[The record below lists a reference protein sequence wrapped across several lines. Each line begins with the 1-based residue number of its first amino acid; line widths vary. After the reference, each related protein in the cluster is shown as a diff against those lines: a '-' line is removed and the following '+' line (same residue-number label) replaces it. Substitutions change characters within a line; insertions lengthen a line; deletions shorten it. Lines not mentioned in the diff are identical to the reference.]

1 MYQLSEEEEKKLV
14 LNKYR
19 QILRHSG
26 ITDTAKKAK
35 IRKAFHFAV
44 DAHKGMRRR
53 SGEPYVLHPLEVA
66 LIATRDIGL
75 KTTSII
81 CALLH
86 DVVEDTDYT
95 LKDIELMFGKKVAR
109 IIDGLTKISEIFD
122 KNTSSLQAE
131 NFRKILLTLA
141 DDVRV
146 ILIKLADRLHNMRT
160 LQSMPHEKQMKI
172 ASETEILYAPM
183 AHRLGLFSI
192 KSELEDL
199 ILKYK
204 QPEAYQSIATQL
216 TESEYQRK
224 KFITR
229 FIQPIKREL
238 KKQGFKF
245 TIAYRDKSISSI
257 WNKMQQKKVSFD
269 EIYDLFAVRIIL
281 DSDFK
286 NEKADCWRTYST
298 ITSIYVP
305 KHDRFR
311 DWISVPKANG
321 YEALHTTVMSKE
333 GRWVEVQIRSTRMD
347 EVAEK
352 GYAAHWKYKG
362 TVKTAE
368 RGLDEWLNKI
378 RELLQNPNSDALD
391 FLDDFKLNLFSS
403 EIYAFTP
410 KGEMITMPKGATVL
424 DFAFSIH
431 SEIGKKTIGAKIN
444 SKLCPIT
451 QVLRSGD
458 QVEVLTSNKQN
469 PKEEWMDMVV
479 TARAKS
485 QIKTALKEVRKQYAN
500 MGKIKL
506 AQYFSDLKREQDEEL
521 IKNFQTYLE
530 IPSSNDFYYRVA
542 KGIITQKDLK
552 SFIDLK
558 EKENGSWLSNLN
570 PFSFFGKS
578 KEPNTLADNIQQQLE
593 KQPETLMLTKGQKTA
608 EHRVAE
614 CCKPLP
620 GDDVVGFIRADG
632 VINIH
637 RTTCEIASNLMAT
650 YGKNI
655 VKAKWRE
662 EGNLQ
667 FLSGISFVGH
677 DKFGLIR
684 EIIELLTSQMG
695 INIRS
700 FDVET
705 HDEIFKGKAMLY
717 VQDSKQLDSIIKKM
731 KKIDGIN
738 KATRL

>member
-1 MYQLSEEEEKKLV
+1 MYQLSEEEEKKLI

-26 ITDTAKKAK
+26 ITDSEKKAK
-35 IRKAFHFAV
+35 IRKAFNFAME
-44 DAHKGMRRR
+44 AHKGMRRR
-53 SGEPYVLHPLEVA
+53 SGEPYILHPLEVA
-66 LIATRDIGL
+66 LISTKDIGL

-109 IIDGLTKISEIFD
+109 IIDGLTKISGIFD
-122 KNTSSLQAE
+122 KNTSLQAE

-183 AHRLGLFSI
+183 AHRLGLYSI

-204 QPEAYQSIATQL
+204 QPEAYNAIAEKL

-224 KFITR
+224 KFIAR

-245 TIAYRDKSISSI
+245 SIAYRNKAISSI
-257 WNKMQQKKVSFD
+257 WNKMQKKNVSFE
-269 EIYDLFAVRIIL
+269 EIYDIFAVRIIL

-286 NEKADCWRTYST
+286 NEKADCWRTYSI

-321 YEALHTTVMSKE
+321 YEALHTTVMSRE
-333 GRWVEVQIRSTRMD
+333 GKWVEIQIRSKRMD

-362 TVKTAE
+362 TVKSQE

-391 FLDDFKLNLFSS
+391 FLDDFKLNLFAS

-424 DFAFSIH
+424 DFAFAIH
-431 SEIGKKTIGAKIN
+431 SEIGSKAIAAKVNGA
-444 SKLCPIT
+444 LCPLS
-451 QVLRSGD
+451 QELRSGD
-458 QVEVLTSNKQN
+458 QVEILTSSKQT
-469 PKEEWMDMVV
+469 PKDDWLNMVV

-485 QIKTALKEVRKQYAN
+485 QIKAALRELKKQY
-500 MGKIKL
+500 GSVGRLKL
-506 AQYFSDLKREQDEEL
+506 AQYFSDLKMEYDEEL
-521 IKNFQTYLE
+521 VKNFQSHLG
-530 IPSSNDFYYRVA
+530 ISSVNDFYYRIA
-542 KGIITQKDLK
+542 KELITAKDLK
-552 SFIDLK
+552 SYIDK
-558 EKENGSWLSNLN
+558 RNGEKGGWLSYLN
-570 PFSFFGKS
+570 PFSRFGKS
-578 KEPNTLADNIQQQLE
+578 KEPNSLAATIQQQLE
-593 KQPETLMLTKGQKTA
+593 KKPESMLLDKNM
-608 EHRVAE
+608 ESPVHEVAS
-614 CCKPLP
+614 CCKPIP
-620 GDDVVGFIRADG
+620 GDDVIGFIQKDG
-632 VINIH
+632 KILIH
-637 RTTCEIASNLMAT
+637 RTTCDEASQLMAT

-655 VKAKWRE
+655 VKAKWRK
-662 EGNLQ
+662 EGNVQ

-684 EIIELLTSQMG
+684 EIIEVLTSQMG

-700 FDVET
+700 FEVET
-705 HDEIFKGKAMLY
+705 HDEMFKGKAMLY
-717 VQDSKQLDSIIKKM
+717 VQNTAQLDDVIKKL
-731 KKIDGIN
+731 KKIETI
-738 KATRL
+738 KRVQRM

>member
-1 MYQLSEEEEKKLV
+1 MYQRSEEEEKRLIQ
-14 LNKYR
+14 NKYR

-26 ITDTAKKAK
+26 VTDSAKKAK
-35 IRKAFHFAV
+35 IKKAYHFAV
-44 DAHKGMRRR
+44 EAHKGMRRK

-75 KTTSII
+75 KTTSIV

-86 DVVEDTDYT
+86 DVVEDTDYS

-122 KNTSSLQAE
+122 KNSNSLQAE

-160 LQSMPHEKQMKI
+160 LQSMPREKQMKI
-172 ASETEILYAPM
+172 ASETEILYAPL

-204 QPEAYQSIATQL
+204 QPDAYHSIANKL
-216 TESEYQRK
+216 TESKEQRK

-229 FIQPIKREL
+229 FIKPIKKEL
-238 KKQGFKF
+238 NKQGFKYS
-245 TIAYRDKSISSI
+245 IAYRDKSISSI
-257 WNKMQQKKVSFD
+257 WNKMQQKKVAF
-269 EIYDLFAVRIIL
+269 EEVYDLFAVRIIL
-281 DSDFK
+281 DSDFI
-286 NEKADCWRTYST
+286 NEKADCWRTYSS
-298 ITSIYVP
+298 ITNIYVP

-333 GRWVEVQIRSTRMD
+333 GKWVEVQIRSSRMD

-362 TVKTAE
+362 SVKNSE

-403 EIYAFTP
+403 EIYTFTP
-410 KGEMITMPKGATVL
+410 NGEMITMPKGATVL

-431 SEIGKKTIGAKIN
+431 SEIGKQAIGAKVN
-444 SKLCPIT
+444 SALCPLS

-458 QVEVLTSNKQN
+458 QVEILTSNKQT

-485 QIKTALKEVRKQYAN
+485 QIKVALKEMRKEYAS
-500 MGKIKL
+500 MGKLKIKQFF
-506 AQYFSDLKREQDEEL
+506 AEYKKDVDDEL
-521 IKNFQTYLE
+521 VKNFQTYLN
-530 IPSSNDFYYRVA
+530 IASTNDFYYRIA
-542 KGIITQKDLK
+542 RGLITSKDLRN
-552 SFIDLK
+552 FIDIK
-558 EKENGSWLSNLN
+558 EKGKGRWLSNLN
-570 PFSFFGKS
+570 PFTLFSKS
-578 KEPNTLADNIQQQLE
+578 KDPNTLAATIQKQLE
-593 KQPETLMLTKGQKTA
+593 RKPESLLLAKDLNSV
-608 EHRVAE
+608 EHKVAN
-614 CCKPLP
+614 CCNPLP
-620 GDDVVGFIRADG
+620 GDDVVGFIRNNG
-632 VINIH
+632 TIQIH
-637 RTTCEIASNLMAT
+637 RTTCDTASHLMAT

-667 FLSGISFVGH
+667 FLSGISFLGY

-684 EIIELLTSQMG
+684 EIIEILTSQMG

-700 FDVET
+700 FDLET

-717 VQDSKQLDSIIKKM
+717 VQNSQQLDDIIKKIQ
-731 KKIDGIN
+731 KIEGIN
-738 KATRL
+738 KVVRL

>member
-1 MYQLSEEEEKKLV
+1 MYQLSEEEEKKLI

-26 ITDTAKKAK
+26 ITDSAKKAK
-35 IRKAFHFAV
+35 IKKAFHFAV

-53 SGEPYVLHPLEVA
+53 SGEPYILHPLEVA
-66 LIATRDIGL
+66 LISTRDIGL

-86 DVVEDTDYT
+86 DVVEDTDYS

-122 KNTSSLQAE
+122 KNSSSLQAE

-183 AHRLGLFSI
+183 AHRLGLFSV

-204 QPEAYQSIATQL
+204 QPEAYNSIATKL
-216 TESEYQRK
+216 TESQYQRK

-238 KKQGFKF
+238 KKQGFNF
-245 TIAYRDKSISSI
+245 SIAYRDKAISSI
-257 WNKMQQKKVSFD
+257 WSKMQKKHISF
-269 EIYDLFAVRIIL
+269 EEVYDLFAVRIIL
-281 DSDFK
+281 DSEFK

-321 YEALHTTVMSKE
+321 YEALHTTVMSRE
-333 GRWVEVQIRSTRMD
+333 GKWVEVQIRSKRMD

-362 TVKTAE
+362 NVKTTE
-368 RGLDEWLNKI
+368 HGLDEWLNKI

-391 FLDDFKLNLFSS
+391 FLDDFKLNLFAS
-403 EIYAFTP
+403 ELYAFTP

-431 SEIGKKTIGAKIN
+431 SEIGRHAIGAKIN
-444 SKLCPIT
+444 GSLCPLS
-451 QVLRSGD
+451 QELKSGD
-458 QVEVLTSNKQN
+458 QVEVLTSSKQT
-469 PKEEWMDMVV
+469 PKDDWMELVV

-485 QIKTALKEVRKQYAN
+485 QIKAALRELKKQFVSV
-500 MGKIKL
+500 GKVKL
-506 AQYFSDLKREQDEEL
+506 AQYFAGLKIDWDDEL
-521 IKNFQTYLE
+521 VKNFQSYLG
-530 IPSSNDFYYRVA
+530 ITSVNDFYYRIA
-542 KGIITQKDLK
+542 KELVNDKDLK
-552 SFIDLK
+552 NFIDQK
-558 EKENGSWLSNLN
+558 EREKGGWLNYLN
-570 PFSFFGKS
+570 PFYVFSKT
-578 KEPNTLADNIQQQLE
+578 KEPNTLATTIQQQLE
-593 KQPETLMLTKGQKTA
+593 KKPESMLLSKNFASTEHEVADCCQPI
-608 EHRVAE
+608 
-614 CCKPLP
+614 P
-620 GDDVVGFIRADG
+620 GDDVVGFIQADG
-632 VINIH
+632 KIKIH
-637 RTTCEIASNLMAT
+637 RTTCPIASNLMAT

-684 EIIELLTSQMG
+684 EVIELLTSQMG

-700 FDVET
+700 FEVET
-705 HDEIFKGKAMLY
+705 HDALFKGKAMLY
-717 VQDSKQLDSIIKKM
+717 VQNTKQLDDVIKKL
-731 KKIDGIN
+731 KKIETI
-738 KATRL
+738 KMATRL

>member
-1 MYQLSEEEEKKLV
+1 MYQFSEEEEKKLI

-26 ITDTAKKAK
+26 ITDPVRKAK
-35 IRKAFHFAV
+35 IRKAFNFAV
-44 DAHKGMRRR
+44 EAHKGMRRK

-66 LIATRDIGL
+66 LISTRDIGL

-81 CALLH
+81 CALMH

-95 LKDIELMFGKKVAR
+95 LKDIELMFGKKVAK

-122 KNTSSLQAE
+122 KSTSLQAE
-131 NFRKILLTLA
+131 NFRKILLTLTE
-141 DDVRV
+141 DVRV

-160 LQSMPHEKQMKI
+160 LESMPHEKQMKI

-183 AHRLGLFSI
+183 AHRLGLFTI

-199 ILKYK
+199 ILKHK
-204 QPEAYQSIATQL
+204 QPDAYHAIAEKL
-216 TESEYQRK
+216 TDSEYQRK

-238 KKQGFKF
+238 KKQNLNYN
-245 TIAYRDKSISSI
+245 IAYRDKAISSI
-257 WNKMQQKKVSFD
+257 WSKMKKKHVSF
-269 EIYDLFAVRIIL
+269 EEVYDLFAVRIIV
-281 DSDFK
+281 DSSFE
-286 NEKADCWRTYST
+286 NENSDCWRTYSS

-321 YEALHTTVMSKE
+321 YEALHTTVMSRE
-333 GRWVEVQIRSTRMD
+333 GKWVEVQIRSKRMD

-352 GYAAHWKYKG
+352 GYAAHWKYKDS
-362 TVKTAE
+362 VKTSE

-391 FLDDFKLNLFSS
+391 FLDDFKLNFFAS

-410 KGEMITMPKGATVL
+410 RGEMITMPKGATIL

-431 SEIGKKTIGAKIN
+431 SEIGNQAIGAKVN
-444 SKLCPIT
+444 GSLCPLS
-451 QVLRSGD
+451 QKLNSGD
-458 QVEVLTSNKQN
+458 QVEILTSSKQT
-469 PKEEWMDMVV
+469 PKDDWKDMVV

-485 QIKTALKEVRKQYAN
+485 QIKASLKEVKKQFVGV
-500 MGKIKL
+500 GKVKL
-506 AQYFSDLKREQDEEL
+506 AQYFSDLKKERDDEL
-521 IKNFQTYLE
+521 VKNFQSYLD
-530 IPSSNDFYYRVA
+530 ISSTNNFYYRIA
-542 KGIITQKDLK
+542 KELITEKDLK
-552 SFIDLK
+552 NFIDQK
-558 EKENGSWLSNLN
+558 EGEKGGWLSYLN
-570 PFSFFGKS
+570 PFSRFS
-578 KEPNTLADNIQQQLE
+578 KTNETNSLATTIQQQLE
-593 KQPETLMLTKGQKTA
+593 KKPESLILTKDIEST
-608 EHRVAE
+608 EHEVAN
-614 CCKPLP
+614 CCQALP
-620 GDDVVGFIRADG
+620 GDDVIGFIQVDG
-632 VINIH
+632 KIKIH
-637 RTTCEIASNLMAT
+637 RTTCPKASNLMAT

-667 FLSGISFVGH
+667 FLSGITFVGH

-700 FDVET
+700 FEVES
-705 HDEIFKGKAMLY
+705 HDEMFKGKAMLY
-717 VQDSKQLDSIIKKM
+717 VQNSKQLDDVIKKL
-731 KKIDGIN
+731 KKIDTI
-738 KATRL
+738 KMATRL

>member
-1 MYQLSEEEEKKLV
+1 MHQLSKEEEKKLI

-35 IRKAFHFAV
+35 IRKAFNFAV

-66 LIATRDIGL
+66 LISTRDIGL

-122 KNTSSLQAE
+122 KNSSSLQAE

-204 QPEAYQSIATQL
+204 QPEAYRSIAEKL
-216 TESEYQRK
+216 TESAFQRK

-229 FIQPIKREL
+229 FIQPIKKEL
-238 KKQGFKF
+238 KNQNFKF
-245 TIAYRDKSISSI
+245 SIAYRDKAISSI
-257 WNKMQQKKVSFD
+257 WNKMQKKQISF
-269 EIYDLFAVRIIL
+269 EEVYDLFAVRIIL
-281 DSDFK
+281 DSSFED
-286 NEKADCWRTYST
+286 EKADCWRSYSS

-311 DWISVPKANG
+311 DWVSVPKANG

-333 GRWVEVQIRSTRMD
+333 GKWVEVQIRSKRMD

-362 TVKTAE
+362 AIKTTE

-378 RELLQNPNSDALD
+378 RELLQNPNSDALG
-391 FLDDFKLNLFSS
+391 FLDEFKLNLFTS

-431 SEIGKKTIGAKIN
+431 SEIGKKAIGAKVN
-444 SKLCPIT
+444 SSLCPLG

-458 QVEVLTSNKQN
+458 QVEILTSSKQQ
-469 PKEEWMDMVV
+469 PKEEWMDLVI

-485 QIKTALKEVRKQYAN
+485 QVKTALKERRKNYVN
-500 MGKIKL
+500 LGKFKISQFF
-506 AQYFSDLKREQDEEL
+506 ADLKRDQDDEL
-521 IKNFQTYLE
+521 IKNFQTYLKIHSTNE
-530 IPSSNDFYYRVA
+530 FYYRIA
-542 KGIITQKDLK
+542 KGAITQKDLK
-552 SFIDLK
+552 DFIDLK
-558 EKENGSWLSNLN
+558 EKEQGGWLSSLN
-570 PFSFFGKS
+570 PFSRFS
-578 KEPNTLADNIQQQLE
+578 KTKENNSLSTAIFEQLE
-593 KQPETLMLTKGQKTA
+593 KQPESMLLGKDISKV
-608 EHRVAE
+608 EHHVAD
-614 CCKPLP
+614 CCKPIP
-620 GDDVVGFIRADG
+620 GDDVIGFIRSDST
-632 VINIH
+632 INIH
-637 RTTCEIASNLMAT
+637 RTTCDIASNLMAT

-662 EGNLQ
+662 EGELQ
-667 FLSGISFVGH
+667 FLSGISFIGH

-684 EIIELLTSQMG
+684 EIIELLTSQLG

-700 FDVET
+700 FNLEA
-705 HDEIFKGKAMLY
+705 HDELFRGKAMLY
-717 VQDSKQLDSIIKKM
+717 VQNSDQLDNIIKKL
-731 KKIDGIN
+731 KKIDGI
-738 KATRL
+738 KSATRL

>member
-1 MYQLSEEEEKKLV
+1 MYQLSEEEEKKLI

-26 ITDTAKKAK
+26 ITDPVRKAK
-35 IRKAFHFAV
+35 IRKAFNFATE
-44 DAHKGMRRR
+44 AHKGMRRR

-66 LIATRDIGL
+66 LISTRDIGL

-86 DVVEDTDYT
+86 DVVEDTDFT

-183 AHRLGLFSI
+183 AHRLGLFSV

-204 QPEAYQSIATQL
+204 QPEAYRSIATKL

-224 KFITR
+224 KFIAR

-238 KKQGFKF
+238 KKQGFDF
-245 TIAYRDKSISSI
+245 SIAYRDKAISSI
-257 WNKMQQKKVSFD
+257 WSKMQKKHISF
-269 EIYDLFAVRIIL
+269 EEVYDLFAVRIIL
-281 DSDFK
+281 DSEFV

-321 YEALHTTVMSKE
+321 YEALHTTVMSRE
-333 GRWVEVQIRSTRMD
+333 GKWVEVQIRSQRMD

-362 TVKTAE
+362 SVKTAE

-391 FLDDFKLNLFSS
+391 FLDDFKLNLFAS

-431 SEIGKKTIGAKIN
+431 SEIGSQAIGAKVN
-444 SKLCPIT
+444 GSLCPLS
-451 QVLRSGD
+451 QQLHSGD
-458 QVEVLTSNKQN
+458 QVEILTSSKQT
-469 PKEEWMDMVV
+469 PKDDWMNLVV

-485 QIKTALKEVRKQYAN
+485 QIKSSLRELKKQFVSV
-500 MGKIKL
+500 GKVKL
-506 AQYFSDLKREQDEEL
+506 AQYFADLKTDWDDEL
-521 IKNFQTYLE
+521 VKNFQSYLG
-530 IPSSNDFYYRVA
+530 ISSVNDFYYRIA
-542 KGIITQKDLK
+542 KELITDKEFK
-552 SFIDLK
+552 SFIDQK
-558 EKENGSWLSNLN
+558 EREKGGWLSYLN
-570 PFSFFGKS
+570 PFSRFGKTKDS
-578 KEPNTLADNIQQQLE
+578 NGLAESIQQQLE
-593 KQPETLMLTKGQKTA
+593 KKPESMLLKKDLATT
-608 EHRVAE
+608 EHEVAE
-614 CCKPLP
+614 CCQPIP
-620 GDDVVGFIRADG
+620 GDDVVGFIQADG
-632 VINIH
+632 KIKIH
-637 RTTCEIASNLMAT
+637 RTTCQTASNLMAT

-700 FDVET
+700 FEVET
-705 HDEIFKGKAMLY
+705 HDALFRGKAMLY
-717 VQDSKQLDSIIKKM
+717 VQNTAQLDDVIKKLKQIETIKM
-731 KKIDGIN
+731 
-738 KATRL
+738 ATRL

>member
-1 MYQLSEEEEKKLV
+1 
-14 LNKYR
+14 
-19 QILRHSG
+19 
-26 ITDTAKKAK
+26 
-35 IRKAFHFAV
+35 
-44 DAHKGMRRR
+44 
-53 SGEPYVLHPLEVA
+53 
-66 LIATRDIGL
+66 
-75 KTTSII
+75 
-81 CALLH
+81 
-86 DVVEDTDYT
+86 
-95 LKDIELMFGKKVAR
+95 
-109 IIDGLTKISEIFD
+109 
-122 KNTSSLQAE
+122 
-131 NFRKILLTLA
+131 
-141 DDVRV
+141 
-146 ILIKLADRLHNMRT
+146 
-160 LQSMPHEKQMKI
+160 MPHEKQMKI

-204 QPEAYQSIATQL
+204 QPEAYRAIAEKL
-216 TESEYQRK
+216 TESEMQRK

-238 KKQGFKF
+238 NKQGFKF
-245 TIAYRDKSISSI
+245 SIAHRDKSISSI
-257 WNKMQQKKVSFD
+257 WNKMQQKKVAFD

-286 NEKADCWRTYST
+286 NEKADCWRTYSS

-333 GRWVEVQIRSTRMD
+333 GKWVEVQIRSSRMD

-431 SEIGKKTIGAKIN
+431 SEIGKQTIGAKIN
-444 SKLCPIT
+444 SALCPLS

-458 QVEVLTSNKQN
+458 QVEILTSNKQS
-469 PKEEWMDMVV
+469 PKEDWMDIVI

-485 QIKTALKEVRKQYAN
+485 QIKMALKEMRKQYSSL
-500 MGKIKL
+500 GKVKMK
-506 AQYFSDLKREQDEEL
+506 QYFAELKREVDDEL
-521 IKNFQTYLE
+521 VKNFQTYLE
-530 IPSSNDFYYRVA
+530 IPSANDFYYRIA
-542 KGIITQKDLK
+542 KGLITSKDLK
-552 SFIDLK
+552 NFIDLK
-558 EKENGSWLSNLN
+558 EKENGGWLSNLN
-570 PFSFFGKS
+570 PFSLFSKS
-578 KEPNTLADNIQQQLE
+578 KDPDTLATNIQQQLE
-593 KQPETLMLTKGQKTA
+593 KKPESLILAKDLDSV

-620 GDDVVGFIRADG
+620 GDDVVGFIRNDG
-632 VINIH
+632 TILIH
-637 RTTCEIASNLMAT
+637 RTTCDIASHLMAT

-667 FLSGISFVGH
+667 FLSGISFIGH

-684 EIIELLTSQMG
+684 EIIEILTSQMG

-700 FDVET
+700 FDLET
-705 HDEIFKGKAMLY
+705 HEEIFRGKAMLY
-717 VQDSKQLDSIIKKM
+717 VQNSQQLDDIIKKL
-731 KKIDGIN
+731 KKIEGIN
-738 KATRL
+738 KAVRL

>member
-1 MYQLSEEEEKKLV
+1 MYQFTEEEEKKLI

-26 ITDTAKKAK
+26 ITDNSKKAK
-35 IRKAFHFAV
+35 IRKAFNFAV

-66 LIATRDIGL
+66 LISTRDIGL

-122 KNTSSLQAE
+122 KNSSSLQAE

-204 QPEAYQSIATQL
+204 QPEAYRAISEKL
-216 TESEYQRK
+216 TESESQRK

-238 KKQGFKF
+238 NKQGFKYS
-245 TIAYRDKSISSI
+245 IAYRDKAISSI
-257 WNKMQQKKVSFD
+257 WNKMQKKKVSF
-269 EIYDLFAVRIIL
+269 EEVYDLFAVRIIL
-281 DSDFK
+281 DSDFV

-333 GRWVEVQIRSTRMD
+333 GKWVEVQIRSKRMD

-352 GYAAHWKYKG
+352 GYAAHWKYKD
-362 TVKTAE
+362 TVKTNE

-378 RELLQNPNSDALD
+378 RELLQNQNSDALD
-391 FLDDFKLNLFSS
+391 FLDEFKLNLFSS

-424 DFAFSIH
+424 DFAFTIH
-431 SEIGKKTIGAKIN
+431 SEIGKQTIGAKIN
-444 SKLCPIT
+444 GKLCPLR
-451 QVLRSGD
+451 QVLQSGD
-458 QVEVLTSNKQN
+458 QVEILTSSKQS
-469 PKEEWMDMVV
+469 PKEDWMDIVV

-485 QIKTALKEVRKQYAN
+485 QIKNALKEFKKQYAN
-500 MGKIKL
+500 VGQVKIKQFF
-506 AQYFSDLKREQDEEL
+506 AELKREFDEEL
-521 IKNFQTYLE
+521 VKNFQTYLD
-530 IPSSNDFYYRVA
+530 IPSNNEFYYRIA
-542 KGIITQKDLK
+542 KGTITIKEFR
-552 SFIDLK
+552 SFIELK
-558 EKENGSWLSNLN
+558 EKENSGWLSSLN
-570 PFSFFGKS
+570 PFSLFSKL
-578 KEPNTLADNIQQQLE
+578 KEPDSLAKTIQQQLE
-593 KQPETLMLTKGQKTA
+593 KQPESLILGKDLNSV
-608 EHRVAE
+608 EHQVAS
-614 CCKPLP
+614 CCQPLP
-620 GDDVVGFIRADG
+620 GDDVVGFMRADG
-632 VINIH
+632 TIHIH

-667 FLSGISFVGH
+667 FLSGITFIGH
-677 DKFGLIR
+677 DRFGLIR
-684 EIIELLTSQMG
+684 EIIEILTSQMG

-700 FDVET
+700 FNLET
-705 HDEIFKGKAMLY
+705 HEEIFRGKAMLY
-717 VQDSKQLDSIIKKM
+717 VQNSKQLDDIIKKV
-731 KKIDGIN
+731 KKIEGIN
-738 KATRL
+738 KVVRL

>member
-1 MYQLSEEEEKKLV
+1 MYQLTEEEEKKLI

-26 ITDTAKKAK
+26 ITDSERKAK
-35 IRKAFHFAV
+35 IRKAFNFAV
-44 DAHKGMRRR
+44 EAHKGMRRK

-66 LIATRDIGL
+66 LISTRDIGL

-81 CALLH
+81 CALVH

-109 IIDGLTKISEIFD
+109 ITDGLTKISEIFD
-122 KNTSSLQAE
+122 KDTSSLQAE

-204 QPEAYQSIATQL
+204 QPEAYRLMSEKL

-238 KKQGFKF
+238 NKQGFKYS
-245 TIAYRDKSISSI
+245 IAYRAKSISSI
-257 WNKMQQKKVSFD
+257 WNKMQQKNVNMD

-281 DSDFK
+281 DSSFES
-286 NEKADCWRTYST
+286 EKADCWRSYSS

-333 GRWVEVQIRSTRMD
+333 GKWVEVQIRSKRMD

-352 GYAAHWKYKG
+352 GYAAHWKYKDS
-362 TVKTAE
+362 VKTAE
-368 RGLDEWLNKI
+368 HGLDEWLNKI

-391 FLDDFKLNLFSS
+391 FLDNFKLNLFSS
-403 EIYAFTP
+403 EIYTFTP
-410 KGEMITMPKGATVL
+410 NGEMITMPKGATVL

-431 SEIGKKTIGAKIN
+431 SEIGKRAIGAKIN
-444 SKLCPIT
+444 SALCPLS

-458 QVEVLTSNKQN
+458 QVEILTSNKQN
-469 PKEEWMDMVV
+469 PKEEWLETVI

-485 QIKTALKEVRKQYAN
+485 QIKAALKEAWKQYVS
-500 MGKIKL
+500 MGRIKL
-506 AQYFSDLKREQDEEL
+506 GQCFADLKREFDEEL
-521 IKNFQTYLE
+521 VKNFQTFMG
-530 IPSSNDFYYRVA
+530 IPSSNDFYYRIA

-552 SFIDLK
+552 QFIDNK
-558 EKENGSWLSNLN
+558 EKESGGWFSNLN
-570 PFSFFGKS
+570 PFSLFNKS
-578 KEPNTLADNIQQQLE
+578 KESNSLAATIQQQLE
-593 KQPETLMLTKGQKTA
+593 KQPESMILGKDLDTV
-608 EHRVAE
+608 EHHVAE

-632 VINIH
+632 KINIH
-637 RTTCEIASNLMAT
+637 RTTCEIASSLMAT

-655 VKAKWRE
+655 IKAKWRE
-662 EGNLQ
+662 EGSVQ
-667 FLSGISFVGH
+667 FLSGISFIGH

-684 EIIELLTSQMG
+684 EIIEILTSQMG

-705 HDEIFKGKAMLY
+705 HEGIFRGKAMLY
-717 VQDSKQLDSIIKKM
+717 VQNSEQVDDIIKKL
-731 KKIDGIN
+731 KKIDGLK

>member
-1 MYQLSEEEEKKLV
+1 MYQLSEEEEKKLI

-26 ITDTAKKAK
+26 ITDPVRKAK
-35 IRKAFHFAV
+35 IRKAFNFATE
-44 DAHKGMRRR
+44 AHKGMRRR

-66 LIATRDIGL
+66 LISTRDIGL

-86 DVVEDTDYT
+86 DVVEDTDFT

-183 AHRLGLFSI
+183 AHRLGLFSV

-204 QPEAYQSIATQL
+204 QPEAYRSIATKL

-229 FIQPIKREL
+229 FIQPIKRKL
-238 KKQGFKF
+238 RNQGFDF
-245 TIAYRDKSISSI
+245 SIAYRDKAISSI
-257 WNKMQQKKVSFD
+257 WSKMQKKHISF
-269 EIYDLFAVRIIL
+269 EEVYDLFAVRIIL
-281 DSDFK
+281 DSKFID
-286 NEKADCWRTYST
+286 EKADCWRTYST

-311 DWISVPKANG
+311 DWLSVPKANG
-321 YEALHTTVMSKE
+321 YEALHTTVMSRE
-333 GRWVEVQIRSTRMD
+333 GKWVEVQIRSQRMD

-362 TVKTAE
+362 SVKTAE

-378 RELLQNPNSDALD
+378 RELLQKPNSDALD
-391 FLDDFKLNLFSS
+391 FLDDFKLNLFAS

-431 SEIGKKTIGAKIN
+431 SEIGSQAIGAKVN
-444 SKLCPIT
+444 GSLCPLS
-451 QVLRSGD
+451 QQLHSGD
-458 QVEVLTSNKQN
+458 QVEILTSSKQT
-469 PKEEWMDMVV
+469 PKDDWMDLVV

-485 QIKTALKEVRKQYAN
+485 QIKSSLRELKKQFVSV
-500 MGKIKL
+500 GKVKL
-506 AQYFSDLKREQDEEL
+506 AQYFADLKTDWDDEL
-521 IKNFQTYLE
+521 VKNFQSYLE
-530 IPSSNDFYYRVA
+530 ISSVNDFYYRIA
-542 KGIITQKDLK
+542 KELITDKEFK
-552 SFIDLK
+552 SFIDQK
-558 EKENGSWLSNLN
+558 EREKGGWLSYLN
-570 PFSFFGKS
+570 PFSMFS
-578 KEPNTLADNIQQQLE
+578 KTKESNSLATSIQQQLE
-593 KQPETLMLTKGQKTA
+593 KKPESMLLKKDLAITKHEVADCCQPI
-608 EHRVAE
+608 
-614 CCKPLP
+614 P
-620 GDDVVGFIRADG
+620 GDDVVGFIQPDG
-632 VINIH
+632 KIKIH
-637 RTTCEIASNLMAT
+637 RTTCPTASNLMAT

-700 FDVET
+700 FEVET
-705 HDEIFKGKAMLY
+705 HDALFRGKAMLY
-717 VQDSKQLDSIIKKM
+717 VQNTAQLDDIIKKL
-731 KKIDGIN
+731 KKIETL
-738 KATRL
+738 KMATRM